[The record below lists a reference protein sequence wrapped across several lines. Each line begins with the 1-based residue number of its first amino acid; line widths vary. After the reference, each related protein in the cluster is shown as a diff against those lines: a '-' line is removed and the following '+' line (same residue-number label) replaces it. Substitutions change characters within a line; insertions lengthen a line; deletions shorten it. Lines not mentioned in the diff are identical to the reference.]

1 MDYKCYRQLVE
12 DIKFFCW
19 QLDIVTAVQLAEF
32 KKKHNCNTV
41 EEIHTALCKEYNK
54 QHCGNVDNFSI
65 MMLVKFCLV

>member
-32 KKKHNCNTV
+32 KKKHNCNTI
-41 EEIHTALCKEYNK
+41 EEVHTALCKEYNK
-54 QHCGNVDNFSI
+54 
-65 MMLVKFCLV
+65 